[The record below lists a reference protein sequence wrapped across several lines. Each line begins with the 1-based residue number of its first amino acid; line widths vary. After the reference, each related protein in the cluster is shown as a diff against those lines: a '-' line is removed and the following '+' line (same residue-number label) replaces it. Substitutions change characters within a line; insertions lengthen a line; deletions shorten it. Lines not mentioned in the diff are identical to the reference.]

1 MDNTTQHSEDYIRS
15 KVGNN
20 SGFSVPTNYFDG
32 IEESVLAHVSIEKVT
47 KEPSFEVPTDY
58 FSKLEDEIMSKVSS
72 PAKETIVI
80 SLRERFLKFVPV
92 AAAACV
98 LLFVGL
104 NYFNTNTSNLTIDD
118 VSVAEI
124 ENWYDNDYGTT
135 NNTELTMVLE
145 TSDFT
150 DDDISSINIDEKQLE
165 DYFNT
170 TDNSSLLNEIE

>member
-1 MDNTTQHSEDYIRS
+1 MDNTIKHSEDYIRS

-32 IEESVLAHVSIEKVT
+32 IEESVLAHVSIEKVA
-47 KEPSFEVPTDY
+47 KKPSFDVPADY
-58 FSKLEDEIMSKVSS
+58 FSKLENEIMSKVSS
-72 PAKETIVI
+72 PVKETKVI

-104 NYFNTNTSNLTIDD
+104 NYFNTSTTNLTIDD
-118 VSVAEI
+118 VSVADI
-124 ENWYDNDYGTT
+124 ENWYDNGYGTT
-135 NNTELTMVLE
+135 NNTELAMVLE
-145 TSDFT
+145 TSDFA
-150 DDDISSINIDEKQLE
+150 DDDISSINIDSNQLE

-170 TDNSSLLNEIE
+170 TDNTSLLNEIQ